1 VFDGHPYARQ
11 EPTLDSIERLDRAAV
26 VAFRDRCLA
35 PNKATLVLAGD
46 FPANAVDLLQKHF
59 GDWQAIQPPTPP
71 PADFPAPRREIVLI
85 DRAGSVQADIRVAR
99 VSVTRTHP
107 DYFPLLVGNT
117 VLGGGASS
125 RLFMNVREEK
135 GYAYDARSVV
145 QPMRD
150 GGMFTALTQ
159 VRNEVLKDALGLVLE
174 EMHRIGKEPVGA
186 DELATVK
193 NYLSGTFVL
202 RLETLEGLAAQIS
215 ATRMLGLPLDYLEQ
229 YTARVRAVSPE
240 QIRAAAAKYMDPDP
254 ASIVVVGD
262 AEALAPQLESFGGIR
277 IEKAPE

>member
-1 VFDGHPYARQ
+1 
-11 EPTLDSIERLDRAAV
+11 
-26 VAFRDRCLA
+26 
-35 PNKATLVLAGD
+35 LVLAGD

-71 PADFPAPRREIVLI
+71 PPNFPASRREIVLI

>member
-1 VFDGHPYARQ
+1 GHPYARQ
-11 EPTLDSIERLDRAAV
+11 EPTLDSIDRLDRAAV
-26 VAFRDRCLA
+26 IAFRNHCLA

-46 FPANAVDLLQKHF
+46 FPAKAMDLLQKHF
-59 GDWQAIQPPTPP
+59 GDWQAIEPPTPP
-71 PADFPAPRREIVLI
+71 AADFPAPRREIVLI
-85 DRAGSVQADIRVAR
+85 DRAGSVQADIRIAR
-99 VSVTRTHP
+99 LCVTRTDP

-117 VLGGGASS
+117 VLGGAASS

-159 VRNEVLKDALGLVLE
+159 VRNEVLKDALSLVLE
-174 EMHRIGKEPVGA
+174 EMHRIGNEPISAG
-186 DELATVK
+186 ELATVK

-202 RLETLEGLAAQIS
+202 RLETLESLAAQIS
-215 ATRMLGLPLDYLEQ
+215 ATKMLGLPVSYLEQ
-229 YTARVRAVSPE
+229 YTARVRAVDPE
-240 QIRAAAAKYMDPDP
+240 EILAAAARYMNPDP
-254 ASIVVVGD
+254 AAIVVVGD
-262 AEALAPQLESFGGIR
+262 AEALAPQLEHFGKIR